1 MNVNG
6 TEGSHEVGEG
16 DERPS
21 VMNEIDVC
29 CAECGEEEG
38 VSLKTCKSWMLLS
51 RLIHP

>member
-29 CAECGEEEG
+29 CAECGEEEAR
-38 VSLKTCKSWMLLS
+38 VSVS
-51 RLIHP
+51 RHASPVCF